1 MKVSMSVERNAYG
14 YRFALA
20 AVAMIGCVLSSRA
33 EEIILWRSNVAHADC
48 VIVAEEKLENQLLE
62 ASVRDLAFYLTK
74 MSGRQVEIV
83 TDESLVRGRVA
94 IRVGKK
100 AKAIFGPCGSHGE
113 FAQGLRVVAD
123 KRRGIGLYGESP
135 LADSYAVYTFLD
147 DLGCRWFFP
156 TDLGEVIPVRKA
168 LTYPACDRKLT
179 PYTYCRTGNGY
190 AYDADCLRRNRMG
203 GPNVPTQHCLEHYVG
218 KELSEHPEWQ
228 AEYADGRPM
237 KGRLKWSNAELA
249 ERIGEVIVGRNRRK
263 PASFWCLSPD
273 DGARFDESAD
283 DRALD
288 AGDFDTTF
296 QTVSLTDRI
305 LVFYNRI
312 VRRALRE
319 CPDLHFCAL
328 AYVQYTRPPVRET
341 PHERLV
347 VQIAPITY
355 SRAHPMDIADVPDN
369 DSLNYIVE
377 GWGKKSK
384 AVSYYL
390 YGYFL
395 AAPIS
400 TFPCFRKWAH
410 DIKVL
415 YAKGSCRYWQ
425 PETMSNNEFFAMA
438 GWMGQRMAWDPSQDP
453 WKLLREANDALYG
466 PAAETMWAFFDSVDR
481 LWVEAKEYS
490 GAAWGHLNRFAPE
503 QMSALSRLLE
513 RAEREAES
521 DPKVLE
527 RVRLA
532 KLSWKLTTDF
542 VALRR
547 DLAEGRWTGLA
558 ARSQAWWSLVSSS
571 ACKYEKARCFSH
583 FPYSKSK
590 SFGCDYYDSFYRKT
604 HDAADALSTNAMLL
618 VRHPIVRFRYRACTN
633 GVDATVRAALP
644 EDAAEWGETDVM
656 RETWSSLGF
665 HNHMGAMHYQA
676 TVDLAPAPAGKP
688 VRVWIGATDGSA
700 DVWLNGVRLE
710 PIGPRKG
717 FGRPLAFEATKAV
730 RQGVNVIDVSVVRD
744 CVNEV
749 GTGGL
754 LGPVTVYAEK

>member
-1 MKVSMSVERNAYG
+1 MKRNVYG
-14 YRFALA
+14 YRFALV

-33 EEIILWRSNVAHADC
+33 EEIILWRSNMAHADC

-100 AKAIFGPCGSHGE
+100 AKAIFGPCGIHGE
-113 FAQGLRVVAD
+113 FEQGFRVVAV
-123 KRRGIGLYGESP
+123 KERGIGLYGESP
-135 LADSYAVYTFLD
+135 QADSYAVYTFLD

-156 TDLGEVIPVRKA
+156 SELGEVVPVRDRQS
-168 LTYPACDRKLT
+168 YPLCDRKLS
-179 PYTYCRTGNGY
+179 PYTYCRSGRGY
-190 AYDADCLRRNRMG
+190 AYDEDCMRRNRMG
-203 GPNVPTQHCLEHYVG
+203 GPYVPTQHCLEGYV
-218 KELSEHPEWQ
+218 KDDLPTHPEWQ
-228 AEYADGRPM
+228 AEYADGKPM
-237 KGRLKWSNAELA
+237 KGRIKWSSVPLA

-312 VRRALRE
+312 VRRALKE

-355 SRAHPMDIADVPDN
+355 SRAHPMDIVSVPDN
-369 DSLNYIVE
+369 DALNYIVE

-425 PETMSNNEFFAMA
+425 PETLSNNEFFAMA

-466 PAAETMWAFFDSVDR
+466 PSAETMWTFFDSVDR

-532 KLSWKLTTDF
+532 KLSWELTADF

-547 DLAEGRWTGLA
+547 DLADGRWEGLSERSRDWWNRVSES
-558 ARSQAWWSLVSSS
+558 ARRYS
-571 ACKYEKARCFSH
+571 KARCFSY
-583 FPYSKSK
+583 FPYTKSK
-590 SFGCDYYDSFYRKT
+590 AFSCLYYDDFYRRT
-604 HDAADALSTNAMLL
+604 HDGADVLSTNATLL
-618 VRHPIVRFRYRACTN
+618 ARTPIVRFRYKACTN
-633 GVDATVRAALP
+633 DVDSSVVPVAQSET
-644 EDAAEWGETDVM
+644 AEWRETDVM

-688 VRVWIGATDGSA
+688 VRVWLGATDGSA

-717 FGRPLAFEATKAV
+717 FGRPLVFEATKAV
-730 RQGVNVIDVSVVRD
+730 RQGVNVIDVSVVRER
-744 CVNEV
+744 VNEV